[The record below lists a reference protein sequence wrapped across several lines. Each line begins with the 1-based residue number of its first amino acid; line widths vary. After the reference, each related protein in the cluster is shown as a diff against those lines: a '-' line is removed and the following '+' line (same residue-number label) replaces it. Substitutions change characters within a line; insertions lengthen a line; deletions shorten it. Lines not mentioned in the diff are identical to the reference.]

1 MAANMKRTLNLLY
14 SGAKN
19 LMNNNAVEKMDA
31 TPNVQAKTSSHS
43 TLHQMRLAAKPE
55 ATTSCITC
63 RTVTSLIRPPC
74 NYCECELCD
83 SCARVCHFCG
93 GSFCQK
99 CSLTVYLQDEK
110 TVCLS
115 CC

>member
-1 MAANMKRTLNLLY
+1 
-14 SGAKN
+14 
-19 LMNNNAVEKMDA
+19 MNNNAVEKMDA

-43 TLHQMRLAAKPE
+43 TLHQMVLTNTGTLARPQPISQRLAAKPE